1 MLVGRRLR
9 DAEYLGKRADA
20 DRLGAAEL
28 DFMQRGLN
36 QGIAEIP
43 MVIGVER
50 FACGSRRHFNVMIY
64 NF

>member
-20 DRLGAAEL
+20 DRFRAAEL

-50 FACGSRRHFNVMIY
+50 FACRSRRHFNVMIY

>member
-1 MLVGRRLR
+1 V
-9 DAEYLGKRADA
+9 
-20 DRLGAAEL
+20 
-28 DFMQRGLN
+28 QRGLN

-43 MVIGVER
+43 VVVGIQS

>member
-1 MLVGRRLR
+1 
-9 DAEYLGKRADA
+9 
-20 DRLGAAEL
+20 
-28 DFMQRGLN
+28 MQRSLN